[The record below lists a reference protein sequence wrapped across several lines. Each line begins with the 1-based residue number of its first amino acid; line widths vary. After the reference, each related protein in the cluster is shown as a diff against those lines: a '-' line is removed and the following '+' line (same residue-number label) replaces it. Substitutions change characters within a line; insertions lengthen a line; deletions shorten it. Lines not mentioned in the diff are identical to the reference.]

1 MTLDR
6 SVVAASAL
14 TLAAS
19 LSAGAHAQVEAPTDA
34 DMPPKADV
42 SATGGPPAG
51 AGDGAGGQ
59 QRGMFSQQPPFSL
72 GGGYI
77 HQFTADTGGT
87 GSVSVDRVY
96 ASFSSRLVTEKD
108 WSLTLAMGYEADMYH
123 WSGLSPLG
131 TRSPWDTV
139 NLFGLQLRGSFKVA
153 DEWVASVGGIFALA
167 GEADA
172 DAGDSIY
179 GGGLASVAWAPSRT
193 MMLGI
198 GVLGVTQ
205 IENQPIVIPVP
216 VVHWN
221 FAPEWELSTI
231 RRPPA
236 SPFVGI
242 DVAWEPEAS
251 KFDVAVGLGWQ
262 QRRFRL
268 ASNADPLLNDGVGL
282 DQTWAA
288 FASAGC
294 DLVDGLR
301 LDLVVGVT
309 FYEKL
314 QLEDSSGG
322 SLRETTVDPN
332 ALLGAFVTWS
342 F

>member
-1 MTLDR
+1 MTPAR
-6 SVVAASAL
+6 TVPAAAL
-14 TLAAS
+14 LAAS
-19 LSAGAHAQVEAPTDA
+19 FAIAVQAQVEAPTDA
-34 DMPPKADV
+34 DMPPRTVDAAAQPAGTTDAGG
-42 SATGGPPAG
+42 ATGGQP
-51 AGDGAGGQ
+51 
-59 QRGMFSQQPPFSL
+59 RGMFSQQPPFSL
-72 GGGYI
+72 GAGYI
-77 HQFTADTGGT
+77 HQFTANTGGT
-87 GSVSVDRVY
+87 GSMSADRLY
-96 ASFSSRLVTEKD
+96 ASFSSRLVTQQD
-108 WSLTLAMGYEADMYH
+108 WSLTIAMGYEADMYH

-153 DEWVASVGGIFALA
+153 DDWVATFGGIFALA

-179 GGGLASVAWAPSRT
+179 GGGIGSIAWAPSRE
-193 MMLGI
+193 MLLGI

-205 IENQPIVIPVP
+205 IENQPIVIPIP
-216 VVHWN
+216 VIHWN

-236 SPFVGI
+236 SPFVGV
-242 DVAWEPEAS
+242 DVAWEPEGS
-251 KFDVAVGLGWQ
+251 KLDVALGIGWQ

-268 ASNADPLLNDGVGL
+268 ASNADPLLNNGVGL

-288 FASAGC
+288 FASAGY
-294 DLVDGLR
+294 DIVDGLR
-301 LDLVVGVT
+301 LDLVVGLT

-322 SLRETTVDPN
+322 SLRETTVDPS

>member
-1 MTLDR
+1 
-6 SVVAASAL
+6 
-14 TLAAS
+14 
-19 LSAGAHAQVEAPTDA
+19 
-34 DMPPKADV
+34 
-42 SATGGPPAG
+42 
-51 AGDGAGGQ
+51 
-59 QRGMFSQQPPFSL
+59 
-72 GGGYI
+72 
-77 HQFTADTGGT
+77 
-87 GSVSVDRVY
+87 
-96 ASFSSRLVTEKD
+96 
-108 WSLTLAMGYEADMYH
+108 
-123 WSGLSPLG
+123 
-131 TRSPWDTV
+131 
-139 NLFGLQLRGSFKVA
+139 
-153 DEWVASVGGIFALA
+153 
-167 GEADA
+167 
-172 DAGDSIY
+172 
-179 GGGLASVAWAPSRT
+179 